1 MDNKVLIELGVQVS
15 KIAAQSTVSF
25 IGDKIKTAKSLGD
38 KDRTISALEEII
50 DDLIQDKRSL
60 IEIAQKYEEITSFQ
74 KITEEDVEYITIS
87 LVPVLEKVLRQ
98 AALMSE
104 DPNAIDELEV
114 VIDTMKPIVSIETF
128 NILQMLG
135 FNFRDAIGQPLT
147 ELIQS
152 LILSKAHNDLSTE
165 LRISIHEQ
173 NKEYYKLLQNT
184 EAVANLEKFSK

>member
-173 NKEYYKLLQNT
+173 NKEYYKLLQNP

>member
-173 NKEYYKLLQNT
+173 NKEYY
-184 EAVANLEKFSK
+184 

>member
-104 DPNAIDELEV
+104 DPNALDELEV

-173 NKEYYKLLQNT
+173 NKEYYKLLQNP

>member
-173 NKEYYKLLQNT
+173 NKEYYKLLQNP
-184 EAVANLEKFSK
+184 EAVANLEK

>member
-104 DPNAIDELEV
+104 DQNAIDELEV

-173 NKEYYKLLQNT
+173 NKEYYKLLQNP